1 MKRRALLTDPITVPP
16 SIHAADFARVATTR
30 RVGADPRAS
39 SGEQSPATLEKGLS
53 LDAFLDQVAS
63 GNNNK
68 QALAVLLRLIAT
80 ASIQVADLVAL
91 GHVAGTLGAPVGTAN
106 FDGDVQ
112 KRLDIMA
119 NETFINAFR
128 QAPVAAVLSEELSDP
143 LLLDPDAPLVVA
155 IDPLDGS
162 SNIDVNV
169 SIGTIF
175 AVFPALNNALRPAH
189 HFLRPGHEQVG
200 AGFILYGPQTSFV
213 FTLGNGVH
221 VFTLDRRAGVFQLA
235 SPRLAV
241 PTDSTEYAVN
251 ASNYRH
257 WDDSVR
263 AYIDDCIRGADGPL
277 FRDHSMRWVA
287 SLVADA
293 YRILV
298 RGGVFL
304 YPGDQRRGYRNGRLR
319 LIYEASPISFL
330 VEQAGG
336 SATNAVLPI
345 LDIKPKELH
354 ARTPIVFGSCAAVQR
369 ISRYHADPQFSAE
382 HAPLFF
388 RRGLIRR

>member
-1 MKRRALLTDPITVPP
+1 MTDRIIVAR
-16 SIHAADFARVATTR
+16 SKLAADFARVATTR
-30 RVGADPRAS
+30 RVEGRAS
-39 SGEQSPATLEKGLS
+39 SGEESPATLERGLS
-53 LDAFLDQVAS
+53 LDTFLDRAAS
-63 GNNNK
+63 GNRDK
-68 QALAVLLRLIAT
+68 LALTVLLRLIAA

-91 GHVAGTLGAPVGTAN
+91 GQFAGNMGAPVGTAN

-112 KRLDIMA
+112 RRLDIMA
-119 NETFINAFR
+119 NETFVNAVR
-128 QAPVAAVLSEELSDP
+128 RAPVAALLSEELSDP

-162 SNIDVNV
+162 SNIDANV

-175 AVFPALNNALRPAH
+175 AVFPAVKNALRPED

-200 AGFILYGPQTSFV
+200 AGFIIYGPQTSFV

-235 SPRLAV
+235 IPRLAV

-319 LIYEASPISFL
+319 LMYEASPISFL

-336 SATNAVLPI
+336 SATNAVLRI

-354 ARTPIVFGSCAAVQR
+354 ARTPIVFGSRTAVQR

>member
-1 MKRRALLTDPITVPP
+1 MTDPSVVAP
-16 SIHAADFARVATTR
+16 SRAATTR
-30 RVGADPRAS
+30 RVSADPGAS
-39 SGEQSPATLEKGLS
+39 SSEELPATLERGVS
-53 LDAFLDQVAS
+53 LDAFLDQAAS
-63 GNNNK
+63 GNNDK
-68 QALAVLLRLIAT
+68 QALAVLLRVIAT
-80 ASIQVADLVAL
+80 ASVQVADLVAL
-91 GHVAGTLGAPVGTAN
+91 GNLAGNMGAPVGTAN
-106 FDGDVQ
+106 FGGDVQ
-112 KRLDIMA
+112 KRLDIVA
-119 NETFINAFR
+119 NETFVNAVR
-128 QAPVAAVLSEELSDP
+128 RAPVAAVLSEELSDP
-143 LLLDPDAPLVVA
+143 LLLDPHAPLVVA

-162 SNIDVNV
+162 SNIDANV

-175 AVFPALNNALRPAH
+175 AVFPAVNDASRPAD

-200 AGFILYGPQTSFV
+200 AGFIIYGPQTSFV
-213 FTLGNGVH
+213 FTLGTGVH
-221 VFTLDRRAGVFQLA
+221 AFTLDRRAGMFKLA
-235 SPRLAV
+235 IPRLAV

-277 FRDHSMRWVA
+277 RRDHTMRWIA

-293 YRILV
+293 YRILL

-304 YPGDQRRGYRNGRLR
+304 YPGDQRHGHRHGRLR
-319 LIYEASPISFL
+319 LIYEANPISFL

-336 SATNAVLPI
+336 SATNSVVRI

-369 ISRYHADPQFSAE
+369 INRYHDDPQFSAE

-388 RRGLIRR
+388 HRGLIRRR

>member
-1 MKRRALLTDPITVPP
+1 MKRRAHLTDPIIV
-16 SIHAADFARVATTR
+16 ADTIRATTTR
-30 RVGADPRAS
+30 RVGAAVRAS
-39 SGEQSPATLEKGLS
+39 SGKELPATLERGLP
-53 LDAFLDQVAS
+53 LDAFLDQAAS
-63 GNNNK
+63 GNKDK
-68 QALAVLLRLIAT
+68 QALAVLLRLIAKT
-80 ASIQVADLVAL
+80 AIQVADLVAL
-91 GHVAGTLGAPVGTAN
+91 GHIAGAMGAPVGTAN
-106 FDGDVQ
+106 FDGDTQ

-119 NETFINAFR
+119 NEAFVNAVR
-128 QAPVAAVLSEELSDP
+128 RAPVAAVLSEELSDP
-143 LLLDPDAPLVVA
+143 LLLNPDAPLVVA

-162 SNIDVNV
+162 SNIDANV

-175 AVFPALNNALRPAH
+175 AVFPALNHAPRPAD
-189 HFLRPGHEQVG
+189 HFLRPGHEQVA
-200 AGFILYGPQTSFV
+200 AGFIIYGPQTSFV
-213 FTLGNGVH
+213 LTLGNGVH
-221 VFTLDRRAGVFQLA
+221 VFTLDRRAGVFKLA
-235 SPRLAV
+235 IPRLAV

-263 AYIDDCIRGADGPL
+263 AYVDDCIKGADGPL
-277 FRDHSMRWVA
+277 FRDHSMRWIA

-304 YPGDQRRGYRNGRLR
+304 YPGDQRRGYRHGRLR
-319 LIYEASPISFL
+319 LIYEGSPISFL

-336 SATNAVLPI
+336 SATNAVLRI

-354 ARTPIVFGSCAAVQR
+354 ARTPIVFGSSAAVQR
-369 ISRYHADPQFSAE
+369 VSRYHADPQFSAE

-388 RRGLIRR
+388 HRGLIRRR

>member
-1 MKRRALLTDPITVPP
+1 MTDPIIVAP
-16 SIHAADFARVATTR
+16 SIRAATTR
-30 RVGADPRAS
+30 RVGVAPRAS
-39 SGEQSPATLEKGLS
+39 SGEELPATSERGLS
-53 LDAFLDQVAS
+53 LDAFLDQAAS
-63 GNNNK
+63 GNKDK

-91 GHVAGTLGAPVGTAN
+91 GPVAGAMAAPVGTTN

-112 KRLDIMA
+112 KRLDLMA
-119 NETFINAFR
+119 NEAFVKAIR
-128 QAPVAAVLSEELSDP
+128 RAPVAAVLSEELSDP
-143 LLLDPDAPLVVA
+143 LLLDPHAPLVVA

-162 SNIDVNV
+162 SNIDANV

-175 AVFPALNNALRPAH
+175 AVFPAVNHASRPAD

-200 AGFILYGPQTSFV
+200 AGFIIYGPQTSFV
-213 FTLGNGVH
+213 FTLGHGVH
-221 VFTLDRRAGVFQLA
+221 VFTLDRRAGVFRLA
-235 SPRLAV
+235 IPRMAV

-263 AYIDDCIRGADGPL
+263 AYVDDCIKGADGPL

-304 YPGDQRRGYRNGRLR
+304 YPGDQRRGYRHGRLR
-319 LIYEASPISFL
+319 LIYEASPISLL

-336 SATNAVLPI
+336 SATNAVLRI

-354 ARTPIVFGSCAAVQR
+354 ARTPIVFGSRAAVQR
-369 ISRYHADPQFSAE
+369 VSCYHADPQFSAE

-388 RRGLIRR
+388 HRGLIRRR

>member
-1 MKRRALLTDPITVPP
+1 MTDRIIVAR
-16 SIHAADFARVATTR
+16 SKLAADFARVATTR
-30 RVGADPRAS
+30 RVEARAS
-39 SGEQSPATLEKGLS
+39 SGEESPSTLERGLS
-53 LDAFLDQVAS
+53 LDAFLAQSAS
-63 GNNNK
+63 GNNDK

-80 ASIQVADLVAL
+80 ASIQVADLIAL
-91 GHVAGTLGAPVGTAN
+91 GHLAGTMGAPVGTPD

-112 KRLDIMA
+112 RRLDIMA
-119 NETFINAFR
+119 NETFVNAVR
-128 QAPVAAVLSEELSDP
+128 SAPVAAVLCEELSDP
-143 LLLDPDAPLVVA
+143 LLLDPEAPLVVA

-162 SNIDVNV
+162 SNIDANV

-175 AVFPALNNALRPAH
+175 AVFPAVKNALRPAD

-200 AGFILYGPQTSFV
+200 AGFIIYGPHTSFV
-213 FTLGNGVH
+213 FTLGDGVH
-221 VFTLDRRAGVFQLA
+221 VFTLDRRAGVFKLA
-235 SPRLAV
+235 IPSLAV
-241 PTDSTEYAVN
+241 PADCTEYAVN

-257 WDDSVR
+257 WDESVR
-263 AYIDDCIRGADGPL
+263 AFIDDCIKGADGPL
-277 FRDHSMRWVA
+277 CRDHSMRWIA

-304 YPGDQRRGYRNGRLR
+304 YPGDQRHGYRDGRLR
-319 LIYEASPISFL
+319 LTYEANPISFL

-336 SATNAVLPI
+336 SATNAVQRI

-354 ARTPIVFGSCAAVQR
+354 TRTPIVFGSRAAVQR
-369 ISRYHADPQFSAE
+369 ISRYHTDPQFSAE

-388 RRGLIRR
+388 YRGLIRR